1 MRYRSHPKP
10 NNEVG
15 TWGFQG
21 QNDHSQDK
29 KKNKCLIT
37 SFWLCSKDGTTQT
50 IRISGNNSF
59 LGKIPGLN
67 YFSQL
72 MEGQQFSL
80 EPEGSQ
86 LPLA

>member
-1 MRYRSHPKP
+1 MMYRSHPKP
-10 NNEVG
+10 NNWVG

-29 KKNKCLIT
+29 KNKCLIS
-37 SFWLCSKDGTTQT
+37 SFWTCNKDGTTQ
-50 IRISGNNSF
+50 IICISGNNSF
-59 LGKIPGLN
+59 LGKIPSLN
-67 YFSQL
+67 YFSSL

-86 LPLA
+86 WSLA